1 MATTPWYTSDKLIE
15 AVKRKI
21 SFPITQNTF
30 TEDDILAFA
39 NEEMYI
45 SQVPA
50 VMQYHEEYFVYRVQV
65 PLVTNISRYPIPDR
79 SIGMKLR
86 DLFWSDA
93 SGNYFE
99 MTRISS
105 GDKAFFQRNIG
116 ANQAIHKFYL
126 ENNDVLLTPS
136 VVGDP
141 TGKLNFFIFLR
152 PNQLVR
158 DNRARFF
165 TAFTQDITVS
175 SVPNIGDKL
184 YITLNNQSNSP
195 SLTEFIAIDNTA
207 PNPLF
212 PFNFN
217 IGGYTQGSST
227 IITLASPE
235 VHNIPVNN
243 EFKITITGNSAI
255 NGTYTATSLS
265 ANSFSIPKEVLTSG
279 SGGVCSFVNAFVVGG
294 GTTSTAAS
302 NLASTINNAGIGVTC
317 ISDLTT
323 SDKKIVI
330 TYKDITASFNSQTV
344 TLPPPSVAVDAFSI
358 ETLIGFKINATCKDL
373 MDVGDLIDFLQT
385 KPGHRTYSYDVAI
398 KAVGSRTEGLLEVHY
413 IKVTKNDLFTYY
425 SNGFNFQPAIS
436 NIQIG
441 DYVCLAN
448 ECIIPQIPPDLH
460 NTLAERTAA
469 RILAAIG
476 DTEGLQASNAK
487 LQEIEVRQGTL
498 LDDRVE
504 GAPKKITA
512 RHSLLRYG
520 KMGARKRM

>member
-21 SFPITQNTF
+21 SFPISQNTF

-39 NEEMYI
+39 NEEMFI

-50 VMQYHEEYFVYRVQV
+50 VMQYHEEYFVYRVQI

-79 SIGMKLR
+79 TIGMKLR

-126 ENNDVLLTPS
+126 ENNDVILTPS
-136 VVGDP
+136 IVGDP

-158 DNRARFF
+158 DSRARFF
-165 TAFTQDITVS
+165 TAFTQDVTLS
-175 SVPNIGDKL
+175 LNASVGDKFL
-184 YITLNNQSNSP
+184 ITLNNQSNSP
-195 SLTEFIAIDNTA
+195 TQYTFTA
-207 PNPLF
+207 VSGTPSAF
-212 PFNFN
+212 
-217 IGGYTQGSST
+217 Q
-227 IITLASPE
+227 
-235 VHNIPVNN
+235 
-243 EFKITITGNSAI
+243 FKIGVDADATAANLKTAI
-255 NGTYTATSLS
+255 NNSSATTNVTASS
-265 ANSFSIPKEVLTSG
+265 SFSTLT
-279 SGGVCSFVNAFVVGG
+279 
-294 GTTSTAAS
+294 
-302 NLASTINNAGIGVTC
+302 
-317 ISDLTT
+317 
-323 SDKKIVI
+323 I
-330 TYKDITASFNSQTV
+330 TYKDITASFVSDPSPSTV
-344 TLPPPSVAVDAFSI
+344 NDPFSI
-358 ETLIGFKINATCKDL
+358 ESLIGFKLNQTYADL
-373 MDVGDLIDFLQT
+373 FAIGDLVDFLQL
-385 KPGHRTYSYDVAI
+385 KPGHRTYSYDV
-398 KAVGSRTEGLLEVHY
+398 KVQDVGVVDAEPF
-413 IKVTKNDLFTYY
+413 IKVTKLDLYTYY

-448 ECIIPQIPPDLH
+448 ECIVPQIPPDLH
-460 NTLAERTAA
+460 NSLAERTAA

-520 KMGARKRM
+520 KMGTRKRM